1 MQLKK
6 YCRSLSLSVLCVS
19 LTLPLKAQDF
29 FKTSP
34 TYNPSRVNG
43 IIITEAAIG
52 TVVTIGL
59 QYLWYKKFP
68 HSRFHFFNDNAE
80 WLNVDKVG
88 HAATAYNI
96 SAYQDNLL
104 RWGGVRPGTAALIG
118 TLTGLG
124 FMTMIEDMDGH
135 SANWGFSPS
144 DMLANITGCVLF
156 EGQQL

>member
-6 YCRSLSLSVLCVS
+6 CCLSAILLFLCLSLS
-19 LTLPLKAQDF
+19 AQDF

-34 TYNPSRVNG
+34 TYNPGRVNG
-43 IIITEAAIG
+43 VIITEAAIG
-52 TVVTIGL
+52 TIATIGL

-96 SAYQDNLL
+96 AAFQNNLM
-104 RWGGVRPGTAALIG
+104 RWGGIRSGTAALIG
-118 TLTGLG
+118 TLTGLA
-124 FMTMIEDMDGH
+124 FMTMIEVMDGH
-135 SANWGFSPS
+135 SAKWG
-144 DMLANITGCVLF
+144 
-156 EGQQL
+156 